1 MLSASQLSD
10 ASHEILEA
18 DVVSDMMPLSR
29 KISSC
34 SQRWEEVDWSFEKLG
49 SIWSAPCP
57 CLSQGSFTKQLSLT
71 ANLVL
76 QDAVERIFVQNL
88 YADIPKGVYLVRG
101 ENVLV
106 LGEIV

>member
-1 MLSASQLSD
+1 MSYLLSW
-10 ASHEILEA
+10 
-18 DVVSDMMPLSR
+18 SR
-29 KISSC
+29 KAGSC
-34 SQRWEEVDWSFEKLG
+34 SKRREEIDWSLEKLG
-49 SIWSAPCP
+49 SIRSASWSLYGTGYLAKPI
-57 CLSQGSFTKQLSLT
+57 SLI

-88 YADIPKGVYLVRG
+88 YADIPRGIYLVRG

>member
-1 MLSASQLSD
+1 M
-10 ASHEILEA
+10 EA
-18 DVVSDMMPLSR
+18 DVVSDLVPWSR
-29 KISSC
+29 KACSC
-34 SQRWEEVDWSFEKLG
+34 SKRREETDWGIEKLG
-49 SIWSAPCP
+49 SIRSAPCS
-57 CLSQGSFTKQLSLT
+57 CLVLGRSAKPSSLA

-88 YADIPKGVYLVRG
+88 YADIPRGIYLVRG